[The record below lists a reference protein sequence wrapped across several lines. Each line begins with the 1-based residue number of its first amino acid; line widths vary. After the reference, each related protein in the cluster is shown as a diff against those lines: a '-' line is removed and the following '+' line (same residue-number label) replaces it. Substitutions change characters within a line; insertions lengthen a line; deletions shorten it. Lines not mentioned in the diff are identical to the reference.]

1 MNHRMLIVA
10 TIPGAIEDFLLPFIR
25 YFRDTGWQVDG
36 MALEISNSSI
46 CVAELDRVWDVQ
58 WSRNPLD
65 PQNLI
70 VAVPKI
76 RAIIA
81 RGNYD
86 LVHVHTPVAA
96 FVTRY
101 AISNFKGAQRPKVV
115 YTAHGFHFHSQGNPI
130 TNKVFLNLEKI
141 AAAWTDY
148 LIVIN
153 REDEAAAREHH
164 LLPSNRIFYTP
175 GIGLD
180 LQEYDPERVSQ
191 AEIAAIYRELGIAN
205 DNPLLLTVAE
215 FTANKRHRDQL
226 LALKKLDRP
235 EVHLAFA
242 GDGTIRPELEQLTEE
257 LELQQQVHFLGFRH
271 DIPALICSSTAMLLT
286 SAREGL
292 PRSIMEAF
300 CAATP
305 VIGTKIRGIQDL
317 LADDCGLL
325 VDVGDIDALTTAIA
339 TVLDNPQEATRMG
352 ENGRRKIANYDVNA
366 IIEQYAD
373 IYRQALAART
383 TDRITQL
390 NLW

>member
-1 MNHRMLIVA
+1 MLIVA
-10 TIPGAIEDFLLPFIR
+10 TISGAIEDFLLPFIR
-25 YFRDTGWQVDG
+25 YFRDTGWQVEG

-101 AISNFKGAQRPKVV
+101 AVSNFKGVQRPNVI

-130 TNKVFLNLEKI
+130 NNKIFLNLEKI

-153 REDEAAAREHH
+153 REDEAAARKHR
-164 LLPSNRIFYTP
+164 LLPGNRIFYTP

-191 AEIAAIYRELGIAN
+191 AEIAGIYKELGIT
-205 DNPLLLTVAE
+205 DKNPLLLTVAE
-215 FTANKRHRDQL
+215 FTPNKRHRDQL

-242 GDGTIRPELEQLTEE
+242 GDGTIRPELEQLTKE

-271 DIPALICSSTAMLLT
+271 DVPALICSSTVMLLT

-352 ENGRRKIANYDVNA
+352 EHGRRKIANYDVNA

-390 NLW
+390 NLR

>member
-1 MNHRMLIVA
+1 MNNKILMVT
-10 TIPGAIEDFLLPFIR
+10 TIPGTIEDFLLPFIR
-25 YFRDTGWQVDG
+25 HFRHIGWQVDG
-36 MALEISNSSI
+36 MALEITNSSI
-46 CVAELDRVWDVQ
+46 CVAELDRVWDIQ

-65 PQNLI
+65 PQNFI

-76 RAIIA
+76 REIIA

-101 AISNFKGAQRPKVV
+101 AISRIKSSQKPKVV
-115 YTAHGFHFHSQGNPI
+115 YTAHGFHFHSQGNPV
-130 TNKVFLNLEKI
+130 TNKAFLTLEKM
-141 AAAWTDY
+141 AGAWTDY

-153 REDEAAAREHH
+153 REDEAAAKKYR
-164 LLPSNRIFYTP
+164 LLPGNRIFYTP

-191 AEIAAIYRELGIAN
+191 AEIAAIHQELSITAE
-205 DNPLLLTVAE
+205 NPLLLTVAE
-215 FTANKRHRDQL
+215 FTPNKRHRDQL
-226 LALKKLDRP
+226 LALKKLARP

-242 GDGTIRPELEQLTEE
+242 GDGTIRPELEQLTAE
-257 LELQQQVHFLGFRH
+257 LELQQQVHFLGFRQ
-271 DIPALICSSTAMLLT
+271 DIPALICSSTVVLLT

-325 VDVGDIDALTTAIA
+325 VDVGDIDALATAIA
-339 TVLDNPQEATRMG
+339 TMLDNPQEATRMG
-352 ENGRRKIANYDVNA
+352 ENGRRKIINYDVNA
-366 IIEQYAD
+366 IIEKYAD

-383 TDRITQL
+383 IDRITKL
-390 NLW
+390 NWL